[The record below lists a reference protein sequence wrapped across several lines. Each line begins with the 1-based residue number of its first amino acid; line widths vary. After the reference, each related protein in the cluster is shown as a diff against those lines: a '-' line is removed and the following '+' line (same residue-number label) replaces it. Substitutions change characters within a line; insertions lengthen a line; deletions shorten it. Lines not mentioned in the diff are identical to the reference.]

1 MMEKIEAFV
10 KKYGMIQSKDTVVTG
25 VSGGADSICLLF
37 ALLELRKKLDF
48 ELAVCHVNHQIRGKS
63 ADEDEAF
70 VRRLCEER
78 GIPFWAFHENVEL
91 IAAKRKQ
98 SLEAAGR
105 MVRREAF
112 ETVRREVGGTK
123 IATAHHQN
131 DSAETLLMN
140 LARGAGLKGM
150 CAIRPVNGIWI
161 RPLLCLER
169 REIEAWLKE
178 QNLPYCQD
186 ETNNEDEYM
195 RNRVRHRIIPELEK
209 QVNTRAVRHFCET
222 AGQVQEVWDYLEA
235 QTQEAFADCAQ
246 RVKRIEGMCAV
257 QEPGSDAAEDSA
269 AEPYRELTAA
279 EPERTGTEIFI
290 DYDKFAALPPV
301 IGKLVIKKALET
313 AAGAEKDIA
322 ACHVETVLDLFA
334 GQTGRRADLPYRLTA
349 ERTYTGVCIGPKRE
363 AQRADGYAKELAVP
377 GETRVA
383 EKHWNVICRVFE
395 KKAAFSFA
403 QIPQKTYTK
412 WFDYDII
419 KNSLFIRTRRQGD
432 SITIDNTGSRQK
444 LKKYFINEKVPA
456 AMREELLVIADGEQI
471 LWIPGMRQSH
481 AYQVREDTKRILEIR
496 ITEEKTD
503 V

>member
-48 ELAVCHVNHQIRGKS
+48 RLAVCHVNHQIRGKS

-98 SLEAAGR
+98 SLEEAGR

-123 IATAHHQN
+123 IATAHHKN

-140 LARGAGLKGM
+140 LARGTGLKGM

-178 QNLPYCQD
+178 QNLPYRQD
-186 ETNNEDEYM
+186 ETNDEDEYM
-195 RNRVRHRIIPELEK
+195 RNRVRHQIIPELEK
-209 QVNTRAVRHFCET
+209 QVNTRAVRHFCDA

-235 QTQEAFADCAQ
+235 QTQEAFADCTE
-246 RVKRIEGMCAV
+246 K
-257 QEPGSDAAEDSA
+257 
-269 AEPYRELTAA
+269 
-279 EPERTGTEIFI
+279 TGESEIFI
-290 DYDKFAALPPV
+290 DHDKFAVLPPV

-322 ACHVETVLDLFA
+322 SCHVDAVLDLFA
-334 GQTGRRADLPYRLTA
+334 GQTGRRVNLPYRLTA
-349 ERTYTGVCIGPKRE
+349 ERIYTGVRIGPKRE
-363 AQRADGYAKELAVP
+363 AQRTGGYAKELAVP
-377 GETRVA
+377 GETQVA

-395 KKAAFSFA
+395 KETAFSFA

-412 WFDYDII
+412 WFDYGII

-481 AYQVREDTKRILEIR
+481 AYQVREHTKRILEIR

>member
-37 ALLELRKKLDF
+37 ALLELQKKLDF
-48 ELAVCHVNHQIRGKS
+48 RLAVCHVNHQIRGKS

-98 SLEAAGR
+98 SLEEAGR

-123 IATAHHQN
+123 IATAHHKN

-169 REIEAWLKE
+169 REIEAWLEE

-186 ETNNEDEYM
+186 ETNDEDEYM
-195 RNRVRHRIIPELEK
+195 RNRVRHRMIPELEK
-209 QVNTRAVRHFCET
+209 QVNTRAVRHFCDA

-235 QTQEAFADCAQ
+235 QTQEAFADCTE
-246 RVKRIEGMCAV
+246 K
-257 QEPGSDAAEDSA
+257 
-269 AEPYRELTAA
+269 
-279 EPERTGTEIFI
+279 TGESEIFI
-290 DYDKFAALPPV
+290 DHDKFAALPPV

-313 AAGAEKDIA
+313 AAGSEKDIA

-383 EKHWNVICRVFE
+383 EKHWNVTCRVFE

-419 KNSLFIRTRRQGD
+419 KNSLFIRSRRQGD

-481 AYQVREDTKRILEIR
+481 AYQVREHTKRILEIR

>member
-98 SLEAAGR
+98 SLEEAGR

-123 IATAHHQN
+123 IATAHHKN

-169 REIEAWLKE
+169 REIEAWLEE

-186 ETNNEDEYM
+186 ETNDEDEYM

-257 QEPGSDAAEDSA
+257 QEPGSAS
-269 AEPYRELTAA
+269 TGHNAA

-313 AAGAEKDIA
+313 AAGSEKDIA

-419 KNSLFIRTRRQGD
+419 ENSVTIRTRRPGD
-432 SITIDNTGSRQK
+432 YLVIGRDGATQK
-444 LKKYFINEKVPA
+444 LNRYFINEKIPS
-456 AMREELLVIADGEQI
+456 RERDRILLAADGSRIMWVIGYRRGQGYEVTGQ
-471 LWIPGMRQSH
+471 
-481 AYQVREDTKRILEIR
+481 TKKILEITIDKGGKYDGR
-496 ITEEKTD
+496 D
-503 V
+503 N